1 MTTTEPQ
8 KLLCVDDESDIREIA
23 ALSLELDA
31 GFTVKSCASG
41 QEALEAL
48 PEFAPDMVLLDVMMP
63 DMDGP
68 ATLERLRQL
77 PEGRT
82 VPVVFITAKAQRQEV
97 EYFLSLGAVG
107 VIAKPFDPMTLAD
120 QVRSIWES
128 RHGTG

>member
-1 MTTTEPQ
+1 MATTEPQ
-8 KLLCVDDESDIREIA
+8 RLLCVDDESDIREIA
-23 ALSLELDA
+23 AMSLELDG

-41 QEALEAL
+41 QQALEAL
-48 PEFAPDMVLLDVMMP
+48 PAFAPDMVLLDVMMP

-68 ATLERLRQL
+68 TTLERLRQL

-97 EYFLSLGAVG
+97 EHFLSLGAVG

-128 RHGTG
+128 HHGTG